1 MKKSLKLTVAVAL
14 ALGTTSVYATNG
26 VNLIG
31 TSAKSRA
38 MGGVGIGMAMG
49 ADSGFS
55 NPALISSVEGTE
67 VSFGGTLFMPKVST
81 TGANTLT
88 TTDSEADQ
96 FIVPEVGFAM
106 KASDNFYWG
115 IGMWGASGLGVD
127 YRNDDNG
134 NPFAPAANDGTN
146 QLVTN
151 YQALQLIVPLTYKT
165 GGLSLSVAPVLNY
178 GALDSNWDQW
188 CQTCFGGGPGLI
200 SNSAGVSQDLAFGA
214 NLGAAYQTGDLT
226 VGGVYKSSI
235 KMDYTGQPALD
246 PTVLAAFGIT
256 GVTEGRLDVPA
267 EYGVGASYVIGG
279 KHTVALDVK
288 TIKYGSTKGW
298 EDFGWKDQNVIAL
311 GYQFDAGKWALRA
324 GYNYGKAPVENLS
337 IADPTNGNPGRN
349 YFNAV
354 GFPATVEQ
362 HVTVGGSYQFSKQM
376 GLDVAFT
383 YAPQKEGDYDT
394 FVDTD
399 ADDIPDTPVS
409 VSTKHS
415 QTALTAGLTF
425 KF

>member
-14 ALGTTSVYATNG
+14 AIGTTSVYATNG

-38 MGGVGIGMAMG
+38 MGGVGIGMPFG
-49 ADSGFS
+49 ADSGLP
-55 NPALISSVEGTE
+55 NPALITSVEGTE

-81 TGANTLT
+81 TGLNPAT

-96 FIVPEVGFAM
+96 FIVPEVGFAT
-106 KASDNFYWG
+106 KATDNFYWG

-134 NPFAPAANDGTN
+134 NPMAVPPEPNDGTA
-146 QLVTN
+146 QMVTN
-151 YQALQLIVPLTYKT
+151 YQALQLVVPLAYKT
-165 GGLSLSVAPVLNY
+165 GGLSLAVAPVLNY
-178 GALDSNWDQW
+178 GALDTNWDMGAQV
-188 CQTCFGGGPGLI
+188 G
-200 SNSAGVSQDLAFGA
+200 AGVSQDLSWGA
-214 NLGAAYQTGDLT
+214 NLGAAYQTGGLT
-226 VGGVYKSSI
+226 VGAMYKSSI

-246 PTVLAAFGIT
+246 PDVLAGFGIT

-267 EYGVGASYVIGG
+267 EYGIGASYAFG
-279 KHTVALDVK
+279 KHTIAADVK

-324 GYNYGKAPVENLS
+324 GYNYGKSPIENLS
-337 IADPTNGNPGRN
+337 EATFTGLDPAEFANTSRN
-349 YFNAV
+349 FFNAV
-354 GFPATVEQ
+354 AFPATVEQ
-362 HVTVGGSYQFSKQM
+362 HLTLGGSYIFSKTM
-376 GLDVAFT
+376 GLDLAFT
-383 YAPQKEGDYDT
+383 YAPEKKTTFDT
-394 FVDTD
+394 QNFALAGMGGPEVE
-399 ADDIPDTPVS
+399 
-409 VSTKHS
+409 TKHS